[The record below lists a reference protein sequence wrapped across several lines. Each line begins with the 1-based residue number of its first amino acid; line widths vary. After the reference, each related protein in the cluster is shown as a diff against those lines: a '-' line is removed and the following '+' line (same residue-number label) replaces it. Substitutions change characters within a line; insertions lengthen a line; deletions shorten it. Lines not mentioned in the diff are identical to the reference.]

1 MARTRKRPGTSEL
14 AKAIVRCAIYTRK
27 SVDKGLDREF
37 TSLDAQRESCEA
49 YIRSRKEQGWE
60 LVTDRYDDGGYS
72 GKDTDRPAFQRL
84 MADVAA
90 GKIDV
95 VVVYKV
101 DRLSRSLLDFA
112 QVMSAF
118 EAAGCAFVAITQ
130 NFSTADA
137 MGRLT
142 LHILMSFAEFE
153 REMIGERTRDKIR
166 AARRKGKWTGGTVPF
181 GYLVR
186 DRRLVIDEIDAPIV
200 REMFDSYLV
209 LRSALAVARGLTE
222 RGCLRRTRTG
232 ARPWTKIDVL
242 RILANPV
249 YAGYI
254 PHGDELHEGE
264 HAALIDRPTF
274 AQVRALLADRGA
286 RPAPVVRNPEYVL
299 RGLVRCARCGAAMTP
314 ASTRK
319 GAAEY
324 RYYRCTT
331 RDKQGR
337 AGCGAPQIAAGALEE
352 QVASQLGQAVAQRKL
367 AAKVT
372 ERAGKRLAQLRAQ
385 LERDL
390 VAVGRDLDAHRA
402 EVDRLTLAI
411 GEAEAGAAAALTRR
425 LEERTQV
432 LGAAEARRAELERR
446 LRAAEH
452 ASIEAGWVARHL
464 ADLKQLWGVLTP
476 TNQGRLLRA
485 VIARVDVDRD
495 QELARVTLRSP
506 TDVEVNGASA

>member
-1 MARTRKRPGTSEL
+1 MARTKKRPGPSEL
-14 AKAIVRCAIYTRK
+14 ARTIVRCAIYTRK

-49 YIRSRKEQGWE
+49 YVRSRKEQGWE
-60 LVTDRYDDGGYS
+60 LVADRYDDGGYS

-84 MADVAA
+84 LADVAA

-112 QVMSAF
+112 HVMSAF
-118 EAAGCAFVAITQ
+118 EAASCAFVAITQ

-153 REMIGERTRDKIR
+153 REMIAERTRDKIR

-186 DRRLVIDEIDAPIV
+186 DRRLVVDEVDAPIV
-200 REMFDSYLV
+200 RDIFDAYLT
-209 LRSALAVARGLTE
+209 LQSALAVARVLTE

-232 ARPWTKIDVL
+232 MRPWTKIDVL

-249 YAGYI
+249 YSGYI
-254 PHGDELHEGE
+254 PHGDDLHEGE
-264 HAALIDRPTF
+264 HAALIDRPIF
-274 AQVRALLADRGA
+274 AQVRALLADRSTQS
-286 RPAPVVRNPEYVL
+286 APVVRNPEYVL

-319 GAAEY
+319 GGVEY

-331 RDKQGR
+331 RDKQGK
-337 AGCGAPQIAAGALEE
+337 AACGAPQIAAGRLEE
-352 QVASQLGQAVAQRKL
+352 QVVGLLGDAVARRKL

-372 ERAGKRLAQLRAQ
+372 DRAGKRLGQLRAQ

-390 VAVGRDLDAHRA
+390 AAVGRDLQAHRA
-402 EVDRLTLAI
+402 EVDRLTQAI
-411 GEAEAGAAAALTRR
+411 GDAEPGAAAALTRR
-425 LEERTQV
+425 LEERTEV
-432 LGAAEARRAELERR
+432 LATAEARRAELERR
-446 LRAAEH
+446 LRGAEH

-464 ADLKQLWGVLTP
+464 ADLKQLWKVLTP

-506 TDVEVNGASA
+506 GDPEVDGVVA